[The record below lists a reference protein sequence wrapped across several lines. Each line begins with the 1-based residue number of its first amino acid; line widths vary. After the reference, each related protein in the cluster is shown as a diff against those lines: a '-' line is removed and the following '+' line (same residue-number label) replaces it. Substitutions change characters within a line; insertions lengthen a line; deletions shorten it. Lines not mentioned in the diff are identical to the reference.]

1 MDELSS
7 LILELLP
14 FIGVG
19 FAAQLVDGS
28 LGMAFGL
35 ISSTLLISLGVPPAA
50 ASAGVHIV
58 ESFTTAASGTS
69 HIAHR
74 KIDWR
79 LFRRLVLPGVLGGA
93 IGTYALTQVD
103 AELAR
108 PIILAYLGALA
119 LYIIWRA
126 LRRAS
131 FAGTPRFVPPL
142 DLAGGFL
149 DAAGGEAGPDRH
161 EQSPRPG
168 HRSAQRRGNR
178 HRGGVLRYG
187 DDFGRV
193 HRNSGMGGV
202 HVGRGGAA
210 DRRSDGRAA
219 RSTGRE
225 AVRQGPCCW

>member
-58 ESFTTAASGTS
+58 ETFTTAASGTS

-74 KIDWR
+74 NIDWR

-93 IGTYALTQVD
+93 IGAYALTQVD
-103 AELAR
+103 AELATCR
-108 PIILAYLGALA
+108 LPGGIRTRSRCLS
-119 LYIIWRA
+119 
-126 LRRAS
+126 RR
-131 FAGTPRFVPPL
+131 
-142 DLAGGFL
+142 
-149 DAAGGEAGPDRH
+149 
-161 EQSPRPG
+161 
-168 HRSAQRRGNR
+168 
-178 HRGGVLRYG
+178 
-187 DDFGRV
+187 
-193 HRNSGMGGV
+193 
-202 HVGRGGAA
+202 
-210 DRRSDGRAA
+210 
-219 RSTGRE
+219 
-225 AVRQGPCCW
+225 